1 MTQPLNSRAEILL
14 KALIEQYIEGGQP
27 VGSRMLARHS
37 GLKLSPATIRN
48 VMSDL
53 EELGLIHSPHTS
65 AGRVPT
71 QTGYRVFVD
80 SLISVK
86 PVRSNLSNEFASSF
100 SGEPDLDH
108 LVQSASSM
116 LSEVT
121 RFAGVVMVPHTD
133 HVLFRHIE
141 FLSLGRHRLLVILV
155 SKDGRVQN
163 RVITTDRDYS
173 PSELVEA
180 SNYFNETFT
189 GLPLD
194 KVRMMLL
201 QGMEED
207 SAGMNQAIQDAI
219 RMARQVFSDDE
230 DDDRSL
236 MVSGEENLI
245 EVPDLSNNETL
256 RRLFGT
262 FKAKQDLLDLL
273 ERSMGVDGIRI
284 FIGEESGYDALADCS
299 VVTAPFHRDDDIV
312 GTLGVVGP
320 TRMHYD
326 EVIPIVDITARL
338 LSNALTS

>member
-1 MTQPLNSRAEILL
+1 MTHSLNSRAEILL
-14 KALIEQYIEGGQP
+14 KALIEQYIDGGQP
-27 VGSRMLARHS
+27 VGSRMLARSS

-53 EELGLIHSPHTS
+53 EELGLIHAPHTS

-71 QTGYRVFVD
+71 QSGYRVFVD
-80 SLISVK
+80 SLLSVK

-100 SGEPDLDH
+100 SGESDLDH
-108 LVQSASSM
+108 LVHSASTM

-133 HVLFRHIE
+133 QVLFRHLE
-141 FLSLGRHRLLVILV
+141 FLPLATNRLLVILV
-155 SKDGRVQN
+155 SQDGRVQN
-163 RVITTDRDYS
+163 RVITTDREYTA
-173 PSELVEA
+173 SELVEA
-180 SNYFNETFT
+180 ANYFDETFA

-194 KVRMMLL
+194 RVRMMLL
-201 QGMEED
+201 QGMEQD

-219 RMARQVFSDDE
+219 RMARQVFDDDE
-230 DDDRSL
+230 EDDRSL
-236 MVSGEENLI
+236 MVSGEEQLI

-299 VVTAPFHRDDDIV
+299 VVTAPFHREGDIV
-312 GTLGVVGP
+312 GTLGVIGP

-338 LSNALTS
+338 LSNALTN

>member
-1 MTQPLNSRAEILL
+1 MTQTLNQRAEILL
-14 KALIEQYIEGGQP
+14 KTLIEQYIEGGQP
-27 VGSRMLARHS
+27 VGSRLLARSS

-53 EELGLIHSPHTS
+53 EDLGLIHAPHTS

-71 QTGYRVFVD
+71 QSGYRVFVD
-80 SLISVK
+80 SLLSVK
-86 PVRSNLSNEFASSF
+86 PVGSSISEEFMSSF
-100 SGEPDLDH
+100 SGQTDLDH
-108 LVQSASSM
+108 LVQSASTM

-121 RFAGVVMVPHTD
+121 RFAGVVMVPHTEQ
-133 HVLFRHIE
+133 VLFRHIE
-141 FLSLGRHRLLVILV
+141 FLSLSARRLLVILV

-163 RVITTDRDYS
+163 RVITTDREYS

-180 SNYFNETFT
+180 ANYFNETFAD
-189 GLPLD
+189 LPLD
-194 KVRMMLL
+194 RVRMMLL
-201 QGMEED
+201 KGLEED
-207 SAGMNQAIQDAI
+207 TAGMNQAIHDAI
-219 RMARQVFSDDE
+219 TMARQVLDE
-230 DDDRSL
+230 RENDDRSL
-236 MVSGEENLI
+236 MVSGEEKLI
-245 EVPDLSNNETL
+245 DVPDLSNNETL

-262 FKAKQDLLDLL
+262 FRAKQDLLDLL

-299 VVTAPFHRDDDIV
+299 VVTSAFYRDSEIV

>member
-1 MTQPLNSRAEILL
+1 MTQTLNQRAEILL
-14 KALIEQYIEGGQP
+14 KTLIEQYIEGGQP
-27 VGSRMLARHS
+27 VGSRLLARSS

-53 EELGLIHSPHTS
+53 EDLGLIHAPHTS

-71 QTGYRVFVD
+71 QSGYRVFVD
-80 SLISVK
+80 SLLSVK
-86 PVRSNLSNEFASSF
+86 PVGSSISEEFMSSF
-100 SGEPDLDH
+100 SGQADLDH
-108 LVQSASSM
+108 LVQSASTM

-121 RFAGVVMVPHTD
+121 RFAGVVMVPHTEQ
-133 HVLFRHIE
+133 VLFRQIE
-141 FLSLGRHRLLVILV
+141 FLSLSARRLLVILV

-163 RVITTDRDYS
+163 RVITTDREYT

-180 SNYFNETFT
+180 ANYFNETFAD
-189 GLPLD
+189 LPLD
-194 KVRMMLL
+194 RVRMMLL
-201 QGMEED
+201 QGLEED
-207 SAGMNQAIQDAI
+207 TAGMNQAIQDVI
-219 RMARQVFSDDE
+219 NMARQVLDERE

-236 MVSGEENLI
+236 MVSGEEKLI
-245 EVPDLSNNETL
+245 DVPDLSNNETL

-262 FKAKQDLLDLL
+262 FRAKQDLLDLL

-299 VVTAPFHRDDDIV
+299 VVTSPFYRENEIV

-338 LSNALTS
+338 LSNALTG